1 MTPGARDT
9 MPSMAVKARR
19 FAMLVGL
26 PAVMLCVASEA
37 YATNGECEEIRIALN
52 PIYQQLI
59 AALDRH
65 LYSRDVNMKIDAE
78 TDTWAQFQF
87 RDMADRHDKMIVNLI
102 REYNDGDPVAI
113 RKCNEVVYAA
123 DCEAFQV
130 YKAAVIN
137 LPGMASRRGDILAE
151 EAKRCAQARGD

>member
-1 MTPGARDT
+1 MNKNGALRLAIAAGIIAAAIC
-9 MPSMAVKARR
+9 PFRSAH
-19 FAMLVGL
+19 
-26 PAVMLCVASEA
+26 
-37 YATNGECEEIRIALN
+37 ATNGECEEIRMALN

-113 RKCNEVVYAA
+113 RKCNAVVYQA
-123 DCEAFQV
+123 DCEAFRV
-130 YKAAVIN
+130 YKQAVFD
-137 LPGMASRRGDILAE
+137 LPGMASRRSDILAE

>member
-26 PAVMLCVASEA
+26 PAMMLLTAGEA
-37 YATNGECEEIRIALN
+37 HATNGECEEIRMALN

-65 LYSRDVNMKIDAE
+65 LYSRDINMKIDAE

-113 RKCNEVVYAA
+113 RKCNEVVYQA

-130 YKAAVIN
+130 YKKVVID
-137 LPGMASRRGDILAE
+137 LPGMAGKRQAIMAE
-151 EAKRCAQARGD
+151 NDRRCAQARGD

>member
-1 MTPGARDT
+1 MKKVA
-9 MPSMAVKARR
+9 AVSTIT
-19 FAMLVGL
+19 LVL
-26 PAVMLCVASEA
+26 AVADA
-37 YATNGECEEIRIALN
+37 HATNGECENIRMALN

-65 LYSRDVNMKIDAE
+65 LYSRDINMKIDAE

-113 RKCNEVVYAA
+113 RKCNAVVYQAN
-123 DCEAFQV
+123 CEAFQV
-130 YKAAVIN
+130 YKQAVFD
-137 LPGMASRRGDILAE
+137 LPGMGSRRRDILAE

>member
-1 MTPGARDT
+1 
-9 MPSMAVKARR
+9 MPSMAAKARR

-26 PAVMLCVASEA
+26 PAVILCVANEA
-37 YATNGECEEIRIALN
+37 HATNGECEQIRMALN

-65 LYSRDVNMKIDAE
+65 LYSRDINMKIDAE

-87 RDMADRHDKMIVNLI
+87 RDMADRHDKQIVNLI

-113 RKCNEVVYAA
+113 RKCNAVVYQA

-137 LPGMASRRGDILAE
+137 LPGMAGKRQAIMAE
-151 EAKRCAQARGD
+151 NDRRCAQVRGD